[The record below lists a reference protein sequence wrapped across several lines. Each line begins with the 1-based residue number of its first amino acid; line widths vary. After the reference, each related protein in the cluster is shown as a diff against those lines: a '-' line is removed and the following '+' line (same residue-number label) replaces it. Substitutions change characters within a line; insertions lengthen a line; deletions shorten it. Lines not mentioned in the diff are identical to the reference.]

1 MGQIRERNAGMR
13 GGWLPRM
20 ARLGVVALAFTAPW
34 PLAQAAT
41 GGDVSLVSCA
51 PDTYNCTAN
60 DAQGAIRVTAPDIP
74 SCTYGEWVDVPVTIN
89 ATTSGNNERLDIGAW
104 FVSDTPGQCQNVMTT
119 ATNVDGQFR
128 NVDGDTCGDM
138 SGSAT
143 ASQSFWVK
151 VQCNPDANGVVT
163 FPTLAYWSNHKSANV
178 CNPYPAEK
186 PKCTKSETTV
196 NVAAIKGKITV
207 KKTAADA
214 GTLPFAFNV
223 TGGTTQTFSLTAGG
237 TPKVI
242 EVNATKTAVD
252 YTITETVPDGWQFS
266 GATCTSTNGGT
277 WSSPAGSRAVT
288 VPVSFADRDISCE
301 FVNTKIPAGGTVKL
315 VKALTVDDPGQFT
328 YTLGG
333 STSAASG
340 GSGEKLSG
348 TFTEKTTVSF
358 SEAAAAGT
366 GTELGN
372 YSVSWRCVRADNQA
386 GIAQGTAP
394 SGSFTMPDGAPPVV
408 CTITNNRRMFK
419 LTLKKAL
426 SPDTDTGKFNLLV
439 NGQGAS
445 NVGHGDEYSINVAMG
460 SQVTISETEGAN
472 TQLANYSS
480 QLVCDRP
487 PPIVNALRESRQVL
501 PPVDPVLDTR
511 ATFDMPG
518 RNVTC
523 TFTNTRISAKLKV
536 AKAWADGFTAGDKA
550 TVTTTGF
557 INNASSGESTAG
569 TGTTGAEVTVYAGE
583 SGQLTE
589 SFSAGT
595 MANYTQS
602 YACSGG
608 VAVDA
613 EGNISIAAA
622 DKDKT
627 ITCTLTNT
635 RKRASVRITK
645 SSSVPGPV
653 APGSELTYTVV
664 VRNTGQIALGGQPI
678 SDPMPAGVASQ
689 TWTCSGTGGA
699 TCNPAS
705 GDGDVTGTVNLPVGG
720 EVTYTI
726 KARLK
731 DTLTAAVT
739 NIARVVVPPGT
750 SCEEPQEQQAA
761 RERSANVV
769 VNPVVCEAEAS
780 NPPAPPAPAAVTPV
794 PTTSPEG
801 LAALALMMLGVA
813 GWAAR
818 RHGKRK

>member
-1 MGQIRERNAGMR
+1 MDRSGSETPECAES
-13 GGWLPRM
+13 WLPRM

-60 DAQGAIRVTAPDIP
+60 DAQGAITVTAPDIP

-104 FVSDTPGQCQNVMTT
+104 FVSDTPGQCWNAMTT
-119 ATNVDGQFR
+119 ATDNVAGQFK
-128 NVDGDTCGDM
+128 NIDGDSCGDM
-138 SGSAT
+138 SGNAT
-143 ASQSFWVK
+143 ASQTFTVK
-151 VQCNPDANGVVT
+151 VQCNFDADGKVT

-178 CNPYPAEK
+178 CNPYPAAK
-186 PKCTKSETTV
+186 PKCTRGETTV
-196 NVAAIKGKITV
+196 NVTAIKGKITV
-207 KKTAADA
+207 KKIAADA
-214 GTLPFAFNV
+214 GTLAFPFNV
-223 TGGTTQTFSLTAGG
+223 TGGTTQTFSLKAGDS
-237 TPKVI
+237 KEI
-242 EVNATKTAVD
+242 EVDATKNGTS
-252 YTITETVPDGWQFS
+252 YTITETVPAGWAFS
-266 GATCTSTNGGT
+266 SATCTSNNGRV
-277 WSSPAGSRAVT
+277 WSNEAGSRAVT

-301 FVNTKIPAGGTVKL
+301 FVNTKIPADGTVKL

-386 GIAQGTAP
+386 GIAQGADS
-394 SGSFTMPDGAPPVV
+394 SGSFTMPDGAPSVV

-426 SPDTDTGKFNLLV
+426 SPEKDTGKFNLLV

-445 NVGHGDEYSINVAMG
+445 NVGHGDEYSINVPMG

-487 PPIVNALRESRQVL
+487 SPIVNPLRESRQVL

-536 AKAWADGFTAGDKA
+536 AKAWGAGFAAGDKA
-550 TVTTTGF
+550 TVKTTGF
-557 INNASSGESTAG
+557 TNNASSGESTAG

-664 VRNTGQIALGGQPI
+664 VRNTGQIALGGQSI

-761 RERSANVV
+761 RERPANVV

>member
-1 MGQIRERNAGMR
+1 MKQVGEHGSGTR
-13 GGWLPRM
+13 GRLLPRL
-20 ARLGVVALAFTAPW
+20 AALGVLAMAFGAPW

-41 GGDVSLVSCA
+41 GGEVSLVPCA
-51 PDTYNCTAN
+51 PEEYKCVAN
-60 DAQGAIRVTAPDIP
+60 DAQGAISVTAEDIP
-74 SCTYGEWVDVPVTIN
+74 SCTVGEWVDVPVTIQ
-89 ATTSGNNERLDIGAW
+89 ATTSGNSERLDIGAW
-104 FVSDTPGQCQNVMTT
+104 FLSSTAGQCQNVMTT

-163 FPTLAYWSNHKSANV
+163 FPTLAYWSNNKNPNT
-178 CNPYPAEK
+178 CNAFPAGR

-214 GTLPFAFNV
+214 ATLPFTFNV

-242 EVNATKTAVD
+242 EADATKNGTN
-252 YTITETVPDGWQFS
+252 YTITETPPAGWQFI
-266 GATCTSTNGGT
+266 GASCSTATGVPVGTSTTNGI
-277 WSSPAGSRAVT
+277 T
-288 VPVSFADRDISCE
+288 VPVTFAASEISCT
-301 FVNTKIPAGGTVKL
+301 FSNARIPPTNQVTL
-315 VKALTVDDPGQFT
+315 VKDLTADDGGQFT
-328 YTLGG
+328 YTLGTQ
-333 STSAASG
+333 TSLPSG
-340 GSGEKLSG
+340 GSGDKLTGQFQAG
-348 TFTEKTTVSF
+348 TKVVFG
-358 SEAAAAGT
+358 EAAAPGINLNHYT
-366 GTELGN
+366 RT
-372 YSVSWRCVRADNQA
+372 YSCV
-386 GIAQGTAP
+386 QGTTPITLTNEATD
-394 SGSFTMPDGAPPVV
+394 SRSFTMPATEGGVT
-408 CTITNNRRMFK
+408 CTIKNERKSRLVKIDKVLNDPVTTNAA
-419 LTLKKAL
+419 T
-426 SPDTDTGKFNLLV
+426 FNLLLNGTLTASGVRNYTDTAGTPVAVGSEVTVSEQAVSGSLSDYTAQLSCPNV
-439 NGQGAS
+439 NP
-445 NVGHGDEYSINVAMG
+445 I
-460 SQVTISETEGAN
+460 TITQDNTEGVFN
-472 TQLANYSS
+472 
-480 QLVCDRP
+480 
-487 PPIVNALRESRQVL
+487 
-501 PPVDPVLDTR
+501 
-511 ATFDMPG
+511 MPDAD
-518 RNVTC
+518 VTC

-557 INNASSGESTAG
+557 INTASSGESTAG

-583 SGQLTE
+583 TGQLIET
-589 SFSAGT
+589 FSAGT

-608 VAVDA
+608 VAVGA

-678 SDPMPAGVASQ
+678 SDPMPADVASQ

-761 RERSANVV
+761 RERPANVV